1 MRDPH
6 ACPHHVRRIGA
17 VMRRTRGRPDSAS
30 ARAVRLKASRVRALR
45 EADLVLGARCWVL
58 GAGDTHGFQDDALGP
73 LAIPLPIEN
82 TLPRAEVE
90 LAFGHRHDH
99 LVPNR
104 E

>member
-45 EADLVLGARCWVL
+45 EAIPLDSHR
-58 GAGDTHGFQDDALGP
+58 FQDHALGP
-73 LAIPLPIEN
+73 LAIPLSIEDA
-82 TLPRAEVE
+82 LPRTEVE
-90 LAFGHRHDH
+90 LAFGNRHDH
-99 LVPNR
+99 LVPNSER
-104 E
+104 A